1 MKKKKYFVIGSAVV
15 LSTVLTFSVLGAL
28 DAGKKSTIEFC
39 TKATRIIWVPY
50 TNTNIKPIY
59 DNFEKQALSP
69 KFKAAIPAAVGELF
83 DASPLLD
90 TPFAPNSVELK
101 DLSAKL
107 SKGTLAYI
115 DKLEAF
121 EVKSSM
127 SDIAALY
134 ISDKAKQDKAYENL
148 DLVRS
153 IIKNPKFGAEV
164 IEEAEKLERLY
175 SNRVDEIGERMAKN
189 LSEWISN
196 QPEDSELTT
205 LDGENVANLAE
216 INKICKAIR
225 SE

>member
-15 LSTVLTFSVLGAL
+15 LSTVLTFSALGAL

-39 TKATRIIWVPY
+39 SKATRIIWVPY

-107 SKGTLAYI
+107 NQGTLDYI

-127 SDIAALY
+127 SDIAASY
-134 ISDKAKQDKAYENL
+134 IADDAKSTRAFNNL
-148 DLVRS
+148 MLMRSMSKNMEFSSEVRR
-153 IIKNPKFGAEV
+153 
-164 IEEAEKLERLY
+164 EAEKAEQLY
-175 SNRVDEIGERMAKN
+175 SDEFDEIRDRMAKN
-189 LSEWISN
+189 LSEWIAN
-196 QPEDSELTT
+196 QPENSELTT
-205 LDGENVANLAE
+205 LDGKNVANLAE

>member
-15 LSTVLTFSVLGAL
+15 LSTVLTFSALGAL

-39 TKATRIIWVPY
+39 SKATRIIWVPY

-107 SKGTLAYI
+107 NQGTLDYI

-127 SDIAALY
+127 SDIAASY

-164 IEEAEKLERLY
+164 IKEAEKLERLY

-189 LSEWISN
+189 LSAWITSQTEN
-196 QPEDSELTT
+196 SELTS

-216 INKICKAIR
+216 INKICKSIR

>member
-1 MKKKKYFVIGSAVV
+1 MKNKKYFVIGSAVV
-15 LSTVLTFSVLGAL
+15 LSTVLTFSALGAL

-39 TKATRIIWVPY
+39 SKATRIIWVPY

-69 KFKAAIPAAVGELF
+69 KFKAAIPVAVGELF

-107 SKGTLAYI
+107 NQGTLDYI

-127 SDIAALY
+127 SDIAASY

-164 IEEAEKLERLY
+164 IKEAEKLERLY

-189 LSEWISN
+189 LSAWITSQTEN
-196 QPEDSELTT
+196 SELTS

-216 INKICKAIR
+216 INKICKSIR